1 MGNPVNFTLTV
12 SKDGNTSAH
21 KFAAVPYLDYWRMQ
35 GKLLEL
41 ESEAHMWG
49 LDTILG
55 LPSAM
60 GDDSAGNFR
69 ASLDAD
75 GGVPNWGKGIY
86 ENGIPQ
92 AAADLLAAGIDAAMA
107 PLAAYRV

>member
-1 MGNPVNFTLTV
+1 MSISVNFTLTV
-12 SKDGNTSAH
+12 SKDGDTTVN
-21 KFAAVPYLDYWRMQ
+21 KFAGVPYLEYWKLQ
-35 GKLLEL
+35 GKLLAL
-41 ESEAHMWG
+41 ENEAHMWG

-75 GGVPNWGKGIY
+75 GGAPNWGKEVY

-92 AAADLLAAGIDAAMA
+92 AAADLLAAGIDAALA